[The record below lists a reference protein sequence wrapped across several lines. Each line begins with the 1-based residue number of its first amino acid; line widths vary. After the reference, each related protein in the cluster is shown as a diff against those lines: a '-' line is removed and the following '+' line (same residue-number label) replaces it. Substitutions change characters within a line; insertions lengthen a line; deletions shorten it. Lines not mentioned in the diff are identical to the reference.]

1 MSRLTIYPQSSDDP
15 VSLSPGEVFRL
26 DRRFVTGGLAD
37 ATVSARHPP
46 QVFFAEGQWM
56 LRNDPLNRAIVIHAP
71 DGRPVNISPGA
82 ARTLA
87 EGDSEVFIAA
97 YKIGIS
103 VEEDGPADP
112 ACLPSLA
119 TAEVTLTDGAEEEER
134 LRKLLRDKPM
144 WRIVMYTRFQRY
156 ISPTPTP
163 GDNPSPLTAAEVL
176 KCYPDPRSEA
186 TVNQAWREIKDATGL
201 TLNEIGPW
209 LVERGLLLTAHN
221 VDIPH
226 VNCGHRAQRGGRRSA
241 LTWDAN

>member
-1 MSRLTIYPQSSDDP
+1 MSRLTIYPQNSDDP
-15 VSLSPGEVFRL
+15 VILSPGEVFRL
-26 DRRFVTGGLAD
+26 DRRFVTGQLAD
-37 ATVSARHPP
+37 TTVSARHPP
-46 QVFFAEGQWM
+46 QVFFAEGEWM
-56 LRNDPLNRAIVIHAP
+56 IRNDPLNKVIVIHPP
-71 DGRPVNISPGA
+71 DGRPATISPGA

-87 EGDSEVFIAA
+87 GGDSEVFIAA

-103 VEEDGPADP
+103 VEEAGAADP
-112 ACLPSLA
+112 GCLSPVD
-119 TAEVTLTDGAEEEER
+119 TGEVTLSEGAEEEAR

-144 WRIVMYTRFQRY
+144 WRVIMFTRFQRY
-156 ISPTPTP
+156 ISPNPRP

-176 KCYPDPRSEA
+176 KCYPDPRSEV

-226 VNCGHRAQRGGRRSA
+226 VNCGHRTQHRGR
-241 LTWDAN
+241 